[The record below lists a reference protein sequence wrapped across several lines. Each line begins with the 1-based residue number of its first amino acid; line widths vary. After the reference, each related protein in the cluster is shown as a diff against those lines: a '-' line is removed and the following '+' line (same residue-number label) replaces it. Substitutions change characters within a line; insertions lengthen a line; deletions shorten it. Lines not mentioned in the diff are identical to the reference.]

1 MTDYYSKYLKYK
13 NKYFELR
20 EQLGGNPELIKLYD
34 DSLAKAIEYV
44 KRQRTR
50 GLKIMLIIDAIP
62 TEQSNFNIPSNHV
75 PVYLQQRKYRE
86 PDDIRIFSRAKTESF
101 DTYPVFFGD
110 ITTLTEPKFDIIIF
124 NKNKCGKISEF
135 NASTLSNLFKL
146 TFDNQSIIVLDREN
160 LEKFSGPGSVA
171 VLNNQI
177 ATTIFDN
184 TTLSTNLPVYTYS
197 INSRNIID
205 KLKAWFNKYLPGKLN
220 YVESAL
226 GSNGKFIE
234 PCDFNVQLQNQITTG
249 TINTVIFYNN
259 NLFYKNNAI
268 GTTSFQLGLQQR
280 GISANY
286 LFMYF
291 VNTKK

>member
-1 MTDYYSKYLKYK
+1 
-13 NKYFELR
+13 
-20 EQLGGNPELIKLYD
+20 
-34 DSLAKAIEYV
+34 
-44 KRQRTR
+44 
-50 GLKIMLIIDAIP
+50 
-62 TEQSNFNIPSNHV
+62 
-75 PVYLQQRKYRE
+75 
-86 PDDIRIFSRAKTESF
+86 
-101 DTYPVFFGD
+101 
-110 ITTLTEPKFDIIIF
+110 
-124 NKNKCGKISEF
+124 
-135 NASTLSNLFKL
+135 
-146 TFDNQSIIVLDREN
+146 VLDREN

-197 INSRNIID
+197 INSRNIIN
-205 KLKAWFNKYLPGKLN
+205 KLKAWFNKYLSGKLN

-234 PCDFNVQLQNQITTG
+234 PRDFNVQLQNQITTG

-259 NLFYKNNAI
+259 NIFYKDNAI